1 MSQFGFSIEV
11 RQGNLVV
18 SLGREFCAIYFKPSN
33 QPQLILRHRTQTVD
47 DALLAQ
53 AWQAANAKARELGWI
68 AKSLIVTIG
77 HR

>member
-11 RQGNLVV
+11 RQGNIVV
-18 SLGREFCAIYFKPSN
+18 SLGREFCAIYLKPSN